1 MTPKQEK
8 FASLLSSPNAPL
20 IIEAYEQAGY
30 SVRRK
35 NGKIVQKCVN
45 NASDLARSAVIIQR
59 AKELQEKREE
69 RFASERIRISNRE
82 DSRRTKIISELEAL
96 SFNNE
101 ENAQVRLKALQL
113 LGQTLGLYT
122 ERVVTKEE
130 PKDSATLEQELYQKM
145 SEWFP
150 EQTQ

>member
-1 MTPKQEK
+1 M
-8 FASLLSSPNAPL
+8 SSPNAPL
-20 IIEAYEQAGY
+20 IVEAYEKAGY

-35 NGKIVQKCVN
+35 NGKIVSKCIN
-45 NASDLARSAVIIQR
+45 NASDLARSSIIVQR
-59 AKELQEKREE
+59 VKELQEKREE

-101 ENAQVRLKALQL
+101 ENAQIRLKALQL
-113 LGQTLGLYT
+113 LGQTIGLYT